1 MSKIPC
7 HTEAEDTDDAA
18 SFEIGEYACPH
29 CGKRLLRLPKT
40 DGSYFWGCS
49 AYEADGTGC
58 DYTLNDSKSLPS
70 ISAVHAVPGCSAV
83 LPQKRRISGGVA
95 VPIPVADKIT
105 LTPAMN
111 PVSLRRIMR
120 VAGTNSERTAMT
132 HESHSLMD
140 RISVLVAGEEIS
152 LSLADAITAGLFIEN
167 ALSVDDAADSFFSGE
182 ASHG

>member
-58 DYTLNDSKSLPS
+58 DYTLNDSKGKPLFRPPV
-70 ISAVHAVPGCSAV
+70 SAEHLCRSCGAGLQRRPAAKKKNFWWGCSAY
-83 LPQKRRISGGVA
+83 PRCRQNY
-95 VPIPVADKIT
+95 PDT
-105 LTPAMN
+105 CD
-111 PVSLRRIMR
+111 
-120 VAGTNSERTAMT
+120 E
-132 HESHSLMD
+132 
-140 RISVLVAGEEIS
+140 
-152 LSLADAITAGLFIEN
+152 
-167 ALSVDDAADSFFSGE
+167 SGE
-182 ASHG
+182 PAPDYARGWHKQ